1 MARDYIFGFN
11 PTKVPES
18 FERPDHI
25 PEFIHGPRPN
35 IVPSQDNKVI
45 SYYEE
50 IIRLKRA
57 MDALQSELEGIIR
70 SQIPDYDISN
80 ANNVLSVNEDGTK
93 MEWKPATSAS
103 GVSASVEQTETGATI
118 TITDASGTTTAN
130 VENGEPGF
138 SPSANVQQTTTGATI
153 TVTDK
158 SGTTTADILN
168 GKGEKGEPGF
178 SPSASV
184 TQTETGA
191 TVTVTDETGTTT
203 AELKNGKDGIG
214 IPGQDGFS
222 PIANVQ
228 QTETGATVTVTD
240 KTGTTTANLTN
251 GAPGPT
257 PSVSATATVNDS
269 QGTPSVDVTKT
280 GTDEAPT
287 FNFAFSGLKGE
298 TSKGTKG
305 DDGFSPIANVQQ
317 TDTGATITVT
327 DKSGTTTATVEN
339 GAPGKNGDNG
349 FSPSA
354 RVEQKDTGAT
364 ITITDK
370 SGTTTATVE
379 NGPGVPAGGTAGQ
392 VLTKVD
398 GTDYNTEW
406 KDPTG
411 GSGTKEVLLHKLSPT
426 MSEIQSILDNNINS
440 IVFIACTLGNDA
452 IPLENDVLCYPSVCY
467 LRSGEKRNT
476 TCYNNTITFNT
487 DGTTQNIISSRG
499 DATIELLP
507 GFYLITDKGNG
518 TAGLRFIS
526 SGSYYDYIGNSNYGK
541 DLYVENLDTSLY
553 ITFIRETFPY
563 ISGGKFKV
571 DYKIP
576 GSGSQSLLRNDILGS
591 EYSSSAYISIVK
603 VM

>member
-57 MDALQSELEGIIR
+57 MDALQSELEDIIR

-118 TITDASGTTTAN
+118 TITDASGTTTAT
-130 VENGEPGF
+130 VENGEPGDPGF
-138 SPSANVQQTTTGATI
+138 SPSARVEQTATGATI

-168 GKGEKGEPGF
+168 GKGEKGDPGF

-184 TQTETGA
+184 AQTETGA

-203 AELKNGKDGIG
+203 AELKNGKDGVG
-214 IPGQDGFS
+214 LPGQDGFS
-222 PIANVQ
+222 PSASVT
-228 QTETGATVTVTD
+228 QTDTGATVTVTD
-240 KTGTTTANLTN
+240 KTGTTTANLAN

-257 PSVSATATVNDS
+257 GKTPYVTATATVNDS
-269 QGTPSVDVTKT
+269 QGTPSVEVTKT
-280 GTDEAPT
+280 GTDEAPA

-298 TSKGTKG
+298 TGEGTKG

-339 GAPGKNGDNG
+339 GTDGVTPNVSATATVDNTTG
-349 FSPSA
+349 TPS
-354 RVEQKDTGAT
+354 VQVT
-364 ITITDK
+364 K
-370 SGTTTATVE
+370 SGTAEAPAFNFAFTGIKGSDGQSIA
-379 NGPGVPAGGTAGQ
+379 GPGVPAGGTAGQ
-392 VLTKVD
+392 VLTKKS
-398 GTDYNTEW
+398 GTDYDTEW

-411 GSGTKEVLLHKLSPT
+411 GGTGHQLVAWTEH
-426 MSEIQSILDNNINS
+426 E
-440 IVFIACTLGNDA
+440 NDA
-452 IPLENDVLCYPSVCY
+452 ATVYPLHSYSGYDIHAQSVTGSSLEPVKGTMDSIEY
-467 LRSGEKRNT
+467 
-476 TCYNNTITFNT
+476 TITFSDNVTLNIPGIFQYDSDIVTLVPSLSFNVEHSATVNANLRIPTTANDIIITGGSTTVKAKGRAYLTCTIEFGSDVYIEGTINT
-487 DGTTQNIISSRG
+487 DAGSFIKIDKTLLFRISS
-499 DATIELLP
+499 DWLNKYEVLKTVQE
-507 GFYLITDKGNG
+507 
-518 TAGLRFIS
+518 
-526 SGSYYDYIGNSNYGK
+526 
-541 DLYVENLDTSLY
+541 
-553 ITFIRETFPY
+553 
-563 ISGGKFKV
+563 
-571 DYKIP
+571 
-576 GSGSQSLLRNDILGS
+576 
-591 EYSSSAYISIVK
+591 
-603 VM
+603 